1 MKEGSTK
8 RQSAVWVFIS
18 GGVLIAAAIIAL
30 YTPWLRICDVR
41 KVVVSGNQ
49 HATTAD
55 VVSLSQL
62 HRGQTIYSVP
72 INLVRRHLEEHPW
85 VKHASVRRV
94 FPHTIQLVIEERQVI
109 AWIKHPSENSKV
121 AVAEGGVIVGKDA
134 FATSSVELVGAEPT
148 GWGRGDILI
157 DSRVA
162 DLVTVLQGNV
172 CQLAVRSVDV
182 TDLCAIELFL
192 ENDTCVQLGDM
203 AQTQDRLAALE
214 ALCREVEIDRYE
226 LIDVRFGG
234 EATLV
239 PRKVVRR

>member
-1 MKEGSTK
+1 MKEGNAK
-8 RQSAVWVFIS
+8 RQSVVWVFIS

-41 KVVVSGNQ
+41 EVVVSGNQ

-55 VVSLSQL
+55 LVALSQL

-72 INLVRRHLEEHPW
+72 ANLVRRHLEEHPW
-85 VKHASVRRV
+85 VKHASVRRI
-94 FPHTIQLVIEERQVI
+94 FPHTIQLVVEERQVI
-109 AWIKHPSENSKV
+109 AWIQHPSENSRV

-134 FATSSVELVGAEPT
+134 SATSSVELVGAEST
-148 GWGRGDILI
+148 GWGRGDVLL

-162 DLVTVLQGNV
+162 DLVAVLQGNV
-172 CQLAVRSVDV
+172 CRLTVRSVDV
-182 TDLCAIELFL
+182 TDLRSIELFL
-192 ENDTCVQLGDM
+192 ENDARVQLGDM
-203 AQTQDRLAALE
+203 AQTQDRLTALE

-239 PRKVVRR
+239 PRKAVRR